1 MCDLGKVAIAASF
14 TRPKVQA
21 VLLGFDGVIGKVIGA
36 KAQDNYLSNFKLE
49 VFSGQ
54 EHLVAGN
61 KGQHPLVIIGKLLL
75 RIYPIL
81 FHHFP

>member
-49 VFSGQ
+49 VFSG
-54 EHLVAGN
+54 
-61 KGQHPLVIIGKLLL
+61 
-75 RIYPIL
+75 
-81 FHHFP
+81 